1 MSKYKLNEDL
11 SDELKFERLER
22 KPPIHLWSPNLS
34 GDIDILIKRDG
45 SWWHDGAK
53 INRKPLVKFF
63 AGLLRREVDGEYYL
77 VTPEEKWRI
86 TVELLPL
93 MVIGLKKS
101 NCSRVPCL
109 NAVLN
114 TDEIVPI
121 NSRYKIQQSVGTG
134 GIASIVLWNGLSGF
148 FNRSSWYELVNLCDD
163 NFFIHSYGE
172 RFKLY

>member
-1 MSKYKLNEDL
+1 MSKYKFSEEL
-11 SDELKFERLER
+11 SDELEFVNLER
-22 KPPIHLWSPNLS
+22 KPPIHLWSPDLS
-34 GDIDILIKRDG
+34 GDIDILIKKDG

-63 AGLLRREVDGEYYL
+63 ARLLRKEVDGEYYL
-77 VTPEEKWRI
+77 VTPHEKWRI
-86 TVELLPL
+86 IVELLPL
-93 MVIGLKKS
+93 MIIGLEKCNS
-101 NCSRVPCL
+101 SRGPCL

-121 NSRYKIQQSVGTG
+121 NSKYKIRQEPQLK

-148 FNRSSWYELVNLCDD
+148 FNRSSWYDLVNLCDD
-163 NFFIHSYGE
+163 DFFIHSRGE